1 MPSSGVGWQP
11 SRFLADRA
19 EAKHTSAP
27 AERLGSVNVAAAE
40 LGATWPSPRP
50 GRQRHHTLGLS
61 LAPELA
67 QLTRTYGRRVQRS
80 SP

>member
-1 MPSSGVGWQP
+1 MGWQP

-67 QLTRTYGRRVQRS
+67 QLTRTYRRGVQPT